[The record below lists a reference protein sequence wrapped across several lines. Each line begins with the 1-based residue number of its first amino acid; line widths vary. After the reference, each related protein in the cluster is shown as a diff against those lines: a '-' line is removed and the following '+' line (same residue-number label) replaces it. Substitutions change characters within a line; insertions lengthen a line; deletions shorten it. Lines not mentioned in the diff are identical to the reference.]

1 LDAAEPIKQ
10 DLSDPGTPGAE
21 ELQTL
26 LIIQRA
32 LTSTRD
38 PEDVIR
44 LITQEARRLT
54 GAEFSWVDFVEDDA
68 LRLVLYSGE
77 DRTFE
82 EAFESDFR
90 LPIHGSAIG
99 QAILENRI
107 IRLNN
112 MERVDGANEE
122 AVRRLEEADW
132 PGRSIVAVPLILD
145 EEALGVLAIGSPRSH
160 AFDDRDEQTLAMFA
174 SSAVIALDNAQ
185 RYETERRRREIAE
198 GLREILSVLNVE
210 RPLRETLDFIVEQ
223 ASQFTGAT
231 AGIYRIDV
239 KANYAS
245 LVASAEM
252 PEELEIDIDDL
263 NTITFRS
270 ALRGDPLF
278 VTDIRDTWY
287 QKALKDYQPSPNLQK
302 WREGCRR
309 HFQAGISVPLVVHGE
324 IYGVLAF
331 YYPSPRQS
339 FTREE
344 TDLVLTIAKQTALAI
359 ENAKFQ
365 QDQME
370 RRRIA
375 EALRESISI
384 LNSNRPKEEILNSI
398 VAQAVD
404 LLSTQVGAIYLIDDE
419 AMLATGASRGLPED
433 YQKLRIPVGN
443 MVTGRAVQRREPAA
457 LADIS
462 SAGET
467 LRGFL
472 QEPGTP
478 TGWQEGVKWVAENFR
493 AVLSVPIQTAD
504 RVFGALTLYYDRP
517 RYHTDEEI
525 SLAVTFADQA
535 ALVLEGDYFQARLRK
550 AAAVEERNRLARDLH
565 DAVTQTLFSAS
576 MIAGVLPELWEED
589 IEAGR
594 YRLRQLESL
603 TRGAL
608 AEMRALLLELRPEGL
623 IEGRI
628 QELLRHLVDAAAGRC
643 KAEFSLNIHG
653 SCDMP
658 AEVKIACYRIVQE
671 ALHNVVKHAEA
682 SHVLVALRCD
692 EDGVRLQVMDDGK
705 GFNADGI
712 TSDHMGL
719 RNMRE
724 RAEAIGAAFVLN
736 TGKGEG
742 TQLIVTWEPDGKGVL
757 SH

>member
-1 LDAAEPIKQ
+1 MTAAEHVKPDALIGEK
-10 DLSDPGTPGAE
+10 PGTE

-26 LIIQRA
+26 LTIQRA

-44 LITQEARRLT
+44 LIAREARRLT

-68 LRLVLYSGE
+68 LRLALYSGD

-82 EAFESDFR
+82 EAFGTDFR
-90 LPIHGSAIG
+90 LPIHDSAIG
-99 QAILENRI
+99 QAILKNEV

-112 MERVDGANEE
+112 MERVEGSNED

-132 PGRSIVAVPLILD
+132 PGRSIVAAPLVLD
-145 EEALGVLAIGSPRSH
+145 EEPLGVLAIGSPRHH
-160 AFDDRDEQTLAMFA
+160 AFDERDERTLAMFA

-185 RYETERRRREIAE
+185 RYENERRRREIAE

-210 RPLRETLDFIVEQ
+210 RPLRETLDFIVDQ
-223 ASQFTGAT
+223 ASHFTGAT

-245 LVASAEM
+245 LVASAAM

-263 NTITFRS
+263 NTTVFRS

-278 VTDIRDTWY
+278 VTDIRDAWNQRTPD
-287 QKALKDYQPSPNLQK
+287 DYQPSPNLQK
-302 WREGCRR
+302 WREVCKR
-309 HFQAGISVPLVVHGE
+309 HFKAGISVPLLVHGE
-324 IYGVLAF
+324 VYGILAF
-331 YYPSPRQS
+331 YYPTARQS

-384 LNSNRPKEEILNSI
+384 LNSNRPKEEILDSI

-404 LLSTQVGAIYLIDDE
+404 LLSTQVGAIYLVDE
-419 AMLATGASRGLPED
+419 EGMLATGASRGLPKD

-443 MVTGRAVQRREPAA
+443 MVTGRAVKHREPAA

-462 SAGET
+462 SARET

-472 QEPGTP
+472 REPGTP
-478 TGWQEGVKWVAENFR
+478 AGWQEGVTWVAENFR
-493 AVLSVPIQTAD
+493 AVLAVPIQTAD

-535 ALVLEGDYFQARLRK
+535 ALVLEGDYFQERLRK

-589 IEAGR
+589 VEAGR
-594 YRLRQLESL
+594 YRLQQLESL

-608 AEMRALLLELRPEGL
+608 AEMRALLLELRPQGL

-653 SCDMP
+653 SCEMP
-658 AEVKIACYRIVQE
+658 DEVKVTCYRIVQE
-671 ALHNVVKHAEA
+671 ALHNVIKHAEA

-692 EDGVRLQVMDDGK
+692 EEAVRLQVMDDGK
-705 GFNADGI
+705 GFDADGV
-712 TSDHMGL
+712 TSDHMGV

-742 TQLIVTWEPDGKGVL
+742 TQLTVTWESDGEGIND
-757 SH
+757 S